1 MLHLSLK
8 SGIYLLIMNTDI
20 IIGCVVTVVALV
32 SVAALTIWSRGTIE
46 RIARTGYRTARQ
58 TLKDRNG
65 AK

>member
-20 IIGCVVTVVALV
+20 IIGCVLTIVALV
-32 SVAALTIWSRGTIE
+32 SVAALAIWSRGTIE

>member
-1 MLHLSLK
+1 MLHFSLK

-20 IIGCVVTVVALV
+20 IIGCVVAVVALI

-46 RIARTGYRTARQ
+46 RIARNGYRTARQ

>member
-1 MLHLSLK
+1 
-8 SGIYLLIMNTDI
+8 MNTDI
-20 IIGCVVTVVALV
+20 IIGCVVAVVALI

-58 TLKDRNG
+58 TLKDLNG

>member
-1 MLHLSLK
+1 
-8 SGIYLLIMNTDI
+8 MNTDI

>member
-1 MLHLSLK
+1 MLQLSLK

-20 IIGCVVTVVALV
+20 IIGCIVTVVTLV
-32 SVAALTIWSRGTIE
+32 SVAALAIWSRGTIE
-46 RIARTGYRTARQ
+46 RIARAGYRTARQ